1 VTMLV
6 NATHSVATLLPI
18 ADGMAAPESVELL
31 GLVDNC
37 RDAEFPEYLY
47 NDSPYG
53 PPQVWAL
60 FPSQVMKHRP
70 SVVDVLP
77 LMSALPQ

>member
-1 VTMLV
+1 MLV
-6 NATHSVATLLPI
+6 NGAHFVATLLPI
-18 ADGMAAPESVELL
+18 ADGVAARESIELL

-60 FPSQVMKHRP
+60 FPAQVMKQRP
-70 SVVDVLP
+70 SVVDALP